1 MKWEALGDITV
12 MIADD
17 DAFNRQLVVSLLDK
31 IPTIHFLEA
40 ENGIEALEILSEKS
54 VDMILLDLH
63 MPKMDG
69 YDAIRE
75 IRQEPKYD
83 LTPIV
88 IITTDEQE
96 MNKLYAMGA
105 DDFISK
111 PFKLSE
117 LSSRI
122 YAHIEKKQYREKYNQ
137 LSKEKIDTTLISTYI
152 KEKKQTSQEIDEP
165 LDKNSP
171 NYTIEDIEI
180 SQKDTFYNMI
190 KLLVSKEYMNTLITV
205 ATLSKALS
213 KLIGYDDKKSDNIY
227 YGSMLRNIGKIVS
240 KEDNKKTEYQYLLS
254 GYSLINSSIDTDFIK
269 VTKQI
274 MTQYK
279 ENFDGTGFPKQRRE
293 NEIYISAYIVS
304 IVEAFA
310 DLCSTLDN
318 KKDIRDSLKAKEGK
332 IFHPQITKIFL
343 AHFEYFFELRK
354 KIIEQLSEKEEK
366 EYV

>member
-40 ENGIEALEILSEKS
+40 EDGIEALEILSQKS

-69 YDAIRE
+69 YDTIRE

-83 LTPIV
+83 FTPIV

-137 LSKEKIDTTLISTYI
+137 LSKEKIDTTLISTHV
-152 KEKKQTSQEIDEP
+152 KEKEQTSQEIDEA
-165 LDKNSP
+165 LNKNSST
-171 NYTIEDIEI
+171 YTIEDIEI
-180 SQKDTFYNMI
+180 SQKETFYNMI
-190 KLLVSKEYMNTLITV
+190 KLLVSKEYMNSIITV

-213 KLIGYDDKKSDNIY
+213 KLIGYDNKKSDNIY
-227 YGSMLRNIGKIVS
+227 YASMLRNIGKIVS
-240 KEDNKKTEYQYLLS
+240 QEDNKKTEYQYLLS
-254 GYSLINSSIDTDFIK
+254 GYSLINNSIDTDFIK

-279 ENFDGTGFPKQRRE
+279 EHFDGTGFPKQRKE

-304 IVEAFA
+304 IIEAFD
-310 DLCSTLDN
+310 DLCSTLN
-318 KKDIRDSLKAKEGK
+318 SKKDIRDSLKAGEAK
-332 IFHPQITKIFL
+332 IFHPKITKL
-343 AHFEYFFELRK
+343 LLTHFDYFFELK
-354 KIIEQLSEKEEK
+354 EKITEQFLEKEKK

>member
-12 MIADD
+12 LIADD
-17 DAFNRQLVVSLLDK
+17 DAFNRQLVVSLLYK

-40 ENGIEALEILSEKS
+40 EDGVEALELLSQNS

-69 YDAIRE
+69 YDTIRE
-75 IRQEPKYD
+75 IRQEAKYD
-83 LTPIV
+83 FTPIV

-122 YAHIEKKQYREKYNQ
+122 YAHIEKKQYRAKYNQ
-137 LSKEKIDTTLISTYI
+137 LSKEEIDTTLIATQA
-152 KEKKQTSQEIDEP
+152 KEKEQTPQEIDEA
-165 LDKNSP
+165 LNKNSH

-180 SQKDTFYNMI
+180 SQKETFYNMI
-190 KLLVSKEYMNTLITV
+190 KLLVSKESMYNLTTV

-213 KLIGYDDKKSDNIY
+213 KLIGYDEKKSDNIY
-227 YGSMLRNIGKIVS
+227 YASMLRDIGEILSIEK
-240 KEDNKKTEYQYLLS
+240 DKKTDYQYLLS
-254 GYSLINSSIDTDFIK
+254 GYLLINNSIDTDFIK

-279 ENFDGTGFPKQRRE
+279 EHFDGTGFPKQRKE
-293 NEIYISAYIVS
+293 NEIYISAYIIS
-304 IVEAFA
+304 IVEAF
-310 DLCSTLDN
+310 DEMCRNLDSKEKTHN
-318 KKDIRDSLKAKEGK
+318 SLKAGQGK
-332 IFHPQITKIFL
+332 KFHPKITKLFL
-343 AHFEYFFELRK
+343 THFDYFFELRE
-354 KIIEQLSEKEEK
+354 KIIKQISDKK
-366 EYV
+366 EYA

>member
-1 MKWEALGDITV
+1 MKWESLGDITV
-12 MIADD
+12 LIADD

-40 ENGIEALEILSEKS
+40 EDGVEALEILAQKS

-69 YDAIRE
+69 YDTIHNIRKE
-75 IRQEPKYD
+75 AKYD
-83 LTPIV
+83 FTPIV

-122 YAHIEKKQYREKYNQ
+122 YAHIEKKQYRAKYNQ
-137 LSKEKIDTTLISTYI
+137 LSKEEIDTTLISTEA
-152 KEKKQTSQEIDEP
+152 KEKEQTTQKIDED
-165 LDKNSP
+165 LNKHSQ

-180 SQKDTFYNMI
+180 SQKETFYNMI
-190 KLLVSKEYMNTLITV
+190 KLSVSKKSMHNIIRV

-227 YGSMLRNIGKIVS
+227 FASMLRNIGAILSIEK
-240 KEDNKKTEYQYLLS
+240 NKKTDYQYLIA
-254 GYSLINSSIDTDFIK
+254 GYSLINNSIDTEFIK

-274 MTQYK
+274 MTQYR
-279 ENFDGTGFPKQRRE
+279 EHFDGSGFPKQRKE

-304 IVEAFA
+304 IVEAFD
-310 DLCSTLDN
+310 DLCSNLDT
-318 KKDIRDSLKAKEGK
+318 KKDIRDSLKAGEAKN
-332 IFHPQITKIFL
+332 FHPKITKLFL
-343 AHFEYFFELRK
+343 THFDYFFELRK
-354 KIIEQLSEKEEK
+354 KIIKQISEKK
-366 EYV
+366 EYA

>member
-31 IPTIHFLEA
+31 IPSIHFLEA
-40 ENGIEALEILSEKS
+40 ENGVEALEILSEKS

-69 YDAIRE
+69 YDTIRE
-75 IRQEPKYD
+75 IRQEAKYD

-137 LSKEKIDTTLISTYI
+137 LSKEEIDTTLIATHI
-152 KEKKQTSQEIDEP
+152 EEKEQTSQEIDTP
-165 LDKNSP
+165 LDKNST
-171 NYTIEDIEI
+171 NYTKEDIEV
-180 SQKDTFYNMI
+180 SQKETFYNMI
-190 KLLVSKEYMNTLITV
+190 KLLVSKEYMNNIITV
-205 ATLSKALS
+205 AILSKALS

-227 YGSMLRNIGKIVS
+227 YASMLRNIGEVLLK
-240 KEDNKKTEYQYLLS
+240 DNKKTEYQYLLS
-254 GYSLINSSIDTDFIK
+254 GYSLINNSIDTDFIK

-279 ENFDGTGFPKQRRE
+279 EHFDGTGFPKQRKE

-304 IVEAFA
+304 IVEAFD
-310 DLCSTLDN
+310 DLCSTLES
-318 KKDIRDSLKAKEGK
+318 KKDIRDSLKAGEGK
-332 IFHPQITKIFL
+332 IFHPKITKLFL
-343 AHFEYFFELRK
+343 THFDYFFELRE
-354 KIIEQLSEKEEK
+354 KIIEQFLEKEKK
-366 EYV
+366 EYA

>member
-12 MIADD
+12 LIADD

-31 IPTIHFLEA
+31 ISTIHFLEA
-40 ENGIEALEILSEKS
+40 EDGVEALEILSKQN

-83 LTPIV
+83 FTPIV

-122 YAHIEKKQYREKYNQ
+122 FAHIEKKQYRTKYNQ
-137 LSKEKIDTTLISTYI
+137 LSKEEIDTTLISTQ
-152 KEKKQTSQEIDEP
+152 EQDRTTSEMD
-165 LDKNSP
+165 NSMNKDIQ
-171 NYTIEDIEI
+171 NYTIEDIEL
-180 SQKDTFYNMI
+180 SQKETFYSMI
-190 KLLVSKEYMNTLITV
+190 KLLVSKESMDTIIIV
-205 ATLSKALS
+205 AMLSKALS
-213 KLIGYDDKKSDNIY
+213 KLVGYDEKKSDNIY
-227 YGSMLRNIGKIVS
+227 YASMLRNLGKILS
-240 KEDNKKTEYQYLLS
+240 IQKNKKTDYQYLIA
-254 GYSLINSSIDTDFIK
+254 GYTLINSSIDTEFIK
-269 VTKQI
+269 TTKQI

-279 ENFDGTGFPKQRRE
+279 EHFDGSGFPKHIKE

-304 IVEAFA
+304 IIEAFD
-310 DLCSTLDN
+310 DLCSNLDT
-318 KKDIRDSLKAKEGK
+318 KKDIRDSLKVGEAK
-332 IFHPQITKIFL
+332 IFHPKITKLFL
-343 AHFEYFFELRK
+343 THFDYFFELRE
-354 KIIEQLSEKEEK
+354 KIIQQILEKK
-366 EYV
+366 EYA

>member
-1 MKWEALGDITV
+1 MKWETLGDITV
-12 MIADD
+12 LIADD

-40 ENGIEALEILSEKS
+40 EDGVEALELLSQKS

-69 YDAIRE
+69 YDTIRE
-75 IRQEPKYD
+75 IRQEAKYD
-83 LTPIV
+83 FTPIV

-122 YAHIEKKQYREKYNQ
+122 YAHIEKKQYRAKYNQ
-137 LSKEKIDTTLISTYI
+137 LSKEEIDTTLITTQA
-152 KEKKQTSQEIDEP
+152 KEKEQTPQEIDEA
-165 LDKNSP
+165 LNKNSQ

-180 SQKDTFYNMI
+180 SQKETFYNMI
-190 KLLVSKEYMNTLITV
+190 KLLLSKEKMNIIITV

-213 KLIGYDDKKSDNIY
+213 KLIGYDEKKSDNIY
-227 YGSMLRNIGKIVS
+227 YASMLRNLGEILSI
-240 KEDNKKTEYQYLLS
+240 KEDKKTDYQYLLS
-254 GYSLINSSIDTDFIK
+254 GYSLINNSIDTDFIK

-274 MTQYK
+274 MTQYR
-279 ENFDGTGFPKQRRE
+279 ENFDGTGLPKQRKE

-304 IVEAFA
+304 IVEAF
-310 DLCSTLDN
+310 DRLCLDN
-318 KKDIRDSLKAKEGK
+318 KSKIEINNFLKSQAGK
-332 IFHPQITKIFL
+332 KIHPKITKLFL
-343 AHFEYFFELRK
+343 THFDYFFELRE
-354 KIIEQLSEKEEK
+354 KITEQFSEKK
-366 EYV
+366 EYA